1 MPQFEPDT
9 SEGMISFVPAR
20 NTMERGETIELE
32 LGLQFFFF
40 FFSISLAFLYIQSL
54 LFSSFPPPSQAD
66 VIDGHVREI
75 EREREKEWV
84 SVGGANIHPPFLPP
98 GATTTLIPS
107 VVYRTV
113 AESIACN

>member
-75 EREREKEWV
+75 EREREKKSEWV
-84 SVGGANIHPPFLPP
+84 WVGLTYIPPFSL
-98 GATTTLIPS
+98 LVQLQLLYHPS
-107 VVYRTV
+107 
-113 AESIACN
+113 SI